1 MVSEVLMED
10 FLEEGGELPDDLLLQ
25 GVGESVPEVS
35 G

>member
-10 FLEEGGELPDDLLLQ
+10 FLEEGGELLDELLLQ
-25 GVGESVPEVS
+25 AFGEPLPESS

>member
-10 FLEEGGELPDDLLLQ
+10 FLEEVGELLDDLLLQ
-25 GVGESVPEVS
+25 SVGESVPEFP